1 MKLRLKTGIAAIL
14 LSSGLTAAAQDHA
27 FTGFTKED
35 LVADFRL
42 AMDILKAQHPHPYK
56 FIDSATYTRRVD
68 SLLKLMSGAADV
80 AGCSRYSPIQ
90 LVRDVHTSIAYSDDN
105 GRELYSRINFLP
117 FPVIVERGKMLV
129 NIKGETIPFGAEI
142 VSINQMP
149 VNEMLDAIA
158 SSVYSDGNIQTGIDR
173 VYADFPLRFSMLNAT
188 RKTFD
193 VAYRLPGNN
202 SIRNITLPYATPQ
215 KAFQSKSQ
223 AVLPC
228 NLLQRSYFIYRDYD
242 NASGTGILTVNSFNL
257 QEPYAYKEFSEFF
270 KEVNKRGYKHVIIDI
285 RNNGGGNPAI
295 SALLYSFLS
304 AKPFRNEYNYRTKT
318 TQIAYSEYAIDDYGR
333 KLSENDINN
342 TVNFLYQRF
351 DKDSATGF
359 YVGNARLKEG
369 QLENFP
375 PDKNAFSGDV
385 YVLTGGGT
393 VSAATY
399 FASLVQKNKRGTI
412 IGKET
417 GSGEQA
423 TTAAWFLKY
432 MLPKTKSVLTVPMS
446 ELYFFNATT
455 DSGRGV
461 IPDKEVP
468 LPQFI
473 SFAREG
479 QDPELSYAL
488 EVIRKGDA
496 K

>member
-1 MKLRLKTGIAAIL
+1 MKLTFKTGITAIML
-14 LSSGLTAAAQDHA
+14 ASGLTAVGQDNA
-27 FTGFTKED
+27 FTAFTKED
-35 LVADFRL
+35 LIADFRL
-42 AMDILKAQHPHPYK
+42 AMNILKAQHPHPYK
-56 FIDSATYTRRVD
+56 FIDSASYTRKVD
-68 SLLKLMSGAADV
+68 SLLQLMAGASDV
-80 AGCSRYSPIQ
+80 QACSRYSPIQ
-90 LVRDVHTSIAYSDDN
+90 LIRDVHTSIAYSEDN
-105 GRELYSRINFLP
+105 GRELFSKINFLP

-129 NIKGETIPFGAEI
+129 NIKGETIPYGAEI
-142 VSINQMP
+142 VSTNQMP
-149 VNEMLDAIA
+149 VNEMLDAIS
-158 SSVYSDGNIQTGIDR
+158 SSVYSDGHIQTGIDR
-173 VYADFPLRFSMLNAT
+173 VYPDFHLRFSMLDVT

-193 VAYRLPGNN
+193 VAYRLPGSN
-202 SIRNITLPYATPQ
+202 SVRNITLPYATPQ

-228 NLLQRSYFIYRDYD
+228 NQLQRSYFIYRDYD
-242 NASGTGILTVNSFNL
+242 NASETGILTVNSFNL

-304 AKPFRNEYNYRTKT
+304 GKPFRNEYNYRTKT
-318 TQIAYSEYAIDDYGR
+318 TQIAYPEYAIDDYGR

-342 TVNFLYQRF
+342 TINFLYQRF

-359 YVGNARLKEG
+359 FVGNERLKEG

-375 PDKNAFSGDV
+375 PDKNAFGGNV

-423 TTAAWFLKY
+423 TTAAWFMKY
-432 MLPKTKSVLTVPMS
+432 MLPKTKSILTVPMS

-473 SFAREG
+473 EFARAG
-479 QDPELSYAL
+479 RDPELSYAL
-488 EVIRKGDA
+488 EVIKKGEV

>member
-1 MKLRLKTGIAAIL
+1 MKLRFKIGAAAIL
-14 LSSGLTAAAQDHA
+14 LASGFTAAAQDNA

-35 LVADFRL
+35 MIADFRL
-42 AMDILKAQHPHPYK
+42 AMGILKAQHPHPYK
-56 FIDSATYTRRVD
+56 FIDSASYARKVD
-68 SLLKLMSGAADV
+68 SLLQRMAGAGNV
-80 AGCSRYSPIQ
+80 QECSRYSPIQ
-90 LVRDVHTSIAYSDDN
+90 LIRDVHTSIAYSDDN
-105 GRELYSRINFLP
+105 GRELYSKINFLP
-117 FPVIVERGKMLV
+117 LQVIVERGKMLV
-129 NIKGETIPFGAEI
+129 NIKGEAIPFGAEI
-142 VSINQMP
+142 VSINQMT
-149 VNEMLDAIA
+149 VSEMLDAIA
-158 SSVYSDGNIQTGIDR
+158 GSVYSDGHIQTGIDR
-173 VYADFPLRFSMLNAT
+173 VYPDFYLRFSMLNAT

-193 VAYRLPGNN
+193 IAYRLPGSN
-202 SIRNITLPYATPQ
+202 SIRNVTLPYATPQ

-228 NLLQRSYFIYRDYD
+228 NLLQRSYFIYRDY
-242 NASGTGILTVNSFNL
+242 NSASETGILTVNSFNL

-270 KEVNKRGYKHVIIDI
+270 KEVNKRGYKNVIIDI

-304 AKPFRNEYNYRTKT
+304 CKPFRNEYNYRTKN
-318 TQIAYSEYAIDDYGR
+318 TQIAYAEYAIDDYGR
-333 KLSENDINN
+333 KLSEEDIRN
-342 TVNFLYQRF
+342 TTNFLYQRF

-375 PDKNAFSGDV
+375 PDKNAFSGNV

-399 FASLVQKNKRGTI
+399 FASLVQKNKRGMI
-412 IGKET
+412 VGKET

-423 TTAAWFLKY
+423 TTAAWFVKY

-461 IPDKEVP
+461 IPDQEVP

-473 SFAREG
+473 DFARAG

-488 EVIRKGDA
+488 ELISKAG
-496 K
+496 KK